1 VSIIGSQPWRIGAL
15 VPEWARD
22 PRVVTTA
29 RFTVAGVIAFA
40 VFSVV
45 LLLDRAN
52 PITAVWEMFQSA
64 LGGEFGRSEVLVKLV
79 PIGLCAAATAVPA
92 RAGLINVGGEGQFH
106 IGALFAGGLVL
117 YSGAPDLLLLP
128 LAVIGGAAG
137 GALWAGLA
145 GGLRVR
151 FNLNEAISTLLL
163 NYVAIQLVNYFVFGP
178 WRDPDAFNWP
188 FTADFPSAAIP
199 PGFWAGRVHAG
210 LILVPIV
217 LGVLFFVFRY
227 TRAGYEMRAVGGN
240 ALAAAR
246 TGIPT
251 GRYLFWSL
259 VAGGAIAGLA
269 GMAEVTAIQGRLR
282 PGISIGYGFIGFLAS
297 WLGGHRPVGVLF
309 AAALFSV
316 LVVGGDSLQIS
327 AGLPGSS
334 VNILMALMLFALLAG
349 RRNTAAVR
357 S

>member
-1 VSIIGSQPWRIGAL
+1 MSIIGSQPWHLGAL
-15 VPEWARD
+15 LPAWSRD
-22 PRVVTTA
+22 PRVTAVA
-29 RFTVAGVIAFA
+29 RFTAAAVAAFA
-40 VFSVV
+40 VFAIV

-52 PITAVWEMFQSA
+52 PITAIYQMLTSSI
-64 LGGEFGRSEVLVKLV
+64 GSEFGRSEVLVKLV

-106 IGALFAGGLVL
+106 IGALVAGGLIL
-117 YSGAPDLLLLP
+117 YSGAPDFLLLP
-128 LAVIGGAAG
+128 LAVAGGAVG

-163 NYVAIQLVNYFVFGP
+163 NYVAIQIVNYFVFGP

-217 LGVLFFVFRY
+217 LGVMFVVFRY
-227 TRAGYEMRAVGGN
+227 TRAGYELRAVGGN

-259 VAGGAIAGLA
+259 VIGGAIAGLA

-327 AGLPGSS
+327 SGLPGSS

-349 RRNTAAVR
+349 RRNTTAVR

>member
-1 VSIIGSQPWRIGAL
+1 
-15 VPEWARD
+15 
-22 PRVVTTA
+22 
-29 RFTVAGVIAFA
+29 
-40 VFSVV
+40 
-45 LLLDRAN
+45 
-52 PITAVWEMFQSA
+52 M
-64 LGGEFGRSEVLVKLV
+64 
-79 PIGLCAAATAVPA
+79 
-92 RAGLINVGGEGQFH
+92 
-106 IGALFAGGLVL
+106 
-117 YSGAPDLLLLP
+117 
-128 LAVIGGAAG
+128 
-137 GALWAGLA
+137 
-145 GGLRVR
+145 R

-188 FTADFPSAAIP
+188 FSADFPAAAIP
-199 PGFWAGRVHAG
+199 PAFWAGRVHAG
-210 LILVPIV
+210 LFLVPIV
-217 LGVLFFVFRY
+217 LGAIFVVFRY

-259 VAGGAIAGLA
+259 LIGGAIAGLA

-316 LVVGGDSLQIS
+316 LVVGGDSLQIRS
-327 AGLPGSS
+327 GLPGSS

-349 RRNTAAVR
+349 RRNTAAVQG
-357 S
+357 